1 MIWERK
7 ILRQAFLSDSP
18 ESPLPSVGLDKP
30 AHPAAPLEAHS
41 VPVRWDQAL
50 EHWPELSPECPRP
63 LSPSLVRTDATSG
76 PQRRAFALS
85 LPVVGW
91 WKSSSTSC

>member
-41 VPVRWDQAL
+41 VPVRWDLA
-50 EHWPELSPECPRP
+50 
-63 LSPSLVRTDATSG
+63 
-76 PQRRAFALS
+76 
-85 LPVVGW
+85 
-91 WKSSSTSC
+91 